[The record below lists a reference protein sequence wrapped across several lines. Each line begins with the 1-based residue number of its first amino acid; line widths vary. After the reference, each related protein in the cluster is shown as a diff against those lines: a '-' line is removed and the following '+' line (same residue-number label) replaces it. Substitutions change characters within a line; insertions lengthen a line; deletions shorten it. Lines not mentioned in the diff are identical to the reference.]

1 MQTLTLKAT
10 MTTLKIL
17 SSLKSPPHPIKTLKR
32 SSEMIT
38 TIRTEGKMKKTL
50 HPIPTSQFR
59 SRGKIIVASCRRFNS
74 EVVSK
79 IETWITTWLT

>member
-1 MQTLTLKAT
+1 MQILTLKAT

-38 TIRTEGKMKKTL
+38 TIRTESKMEKT
-50 HPIPTSQFR
+50 
-59 SRGKIIVASCRRFNS
+59 
-74 EVVSK
+74 
-79 IETWITTWLT
+79 